1 MLTMTSAL
9 RRTAATVSAVGALT
23 ALGLAPAAAHDEVL
37 STSPE
42 QDAVLET
49 APEQIELSYSGEIMD
64 IGHQVLVTG
73 PDGQSVTEGPLE
85 RDGSQVIQPLAETG
99 SEEGTYQVVWRVVS
113 SDGHPIEGTYTYE
126 VGDSVDITTP
136 APTLSTTPTET
147 PTGEGADSSDS
158 SAQAQDAAVQE
169 NSGSF
174 SGWAVGAT
182 VVVLALAVIGLLGLM
197 SRRRRKS

>member
-1 MLTMTSAL
+1 MLTTTSAL
-9 RRTAATVSAVGALT
+9 RRTAAALSAAGALT

-64 IGHQVLVTG
+64 IGHQVLVT
-73 PDGQSVTEGPLE
+73 DSEGQSVTEGPLE
-85 RDGSQVIQPLAETG
+85 RDGSQVVQPLADTG
-99 SEEGTYQVVWRVVS
+99 AQDETYQVVWRVVS

-126 VGDSVDITTP
+126 VGDGADTTTP
-136 APTLSTTPTET
+136 APSLSTTPIEA
-147 PTGEGADSSDS
+147 PAGDGADSSDG
-158 SAQAQDAAVQE
+158 SAQAQDATAQE
-169 NSGSF
+169 NSGGL

-182 VVVLALAVIGLLGLM
+182 VVVLALVVIGLLGLM
-197 SRRRRKS
+197 SRRRKS

>member
-1 MLTMTSAL
+1 MLTTTSAL
-9 RRTAATVSAVGALT
+9 RRTAAALSAAGALT

-49 APEQIELSYSGEIMD
+49 APEQIELTYSGEIMD

-85 RDGSQVIQPLAETG
+85 RDGSQVVQPLAEAG

-126 VGDSVDITTP
+126 VGDGADTTTAPSLSSTPPVAP
-136 APTLSTTPTET
+136 A
-147 PTGEGADSSDS
+147 GEGADSSDS
-158 SAQAQDAAVQE
+158 SAQAQDAAAQE
-169 NSGSF
+169 NSGGPT
-174 SGWAVGAT
+174 GWAVAAT
-182 VVVLALAVIGLLGLM
+182 VVVAMAVIGLLASM

>member
-1 MLTMTSAL
+1 MLTTTSVL
-9 RRTAATVSAVGALT
+9 RRTAATLSAVGALT
-23 ALGLAPAAAHDEVL
+23 ALGLVPAAAHDEVL

-42 QDAVLET
+42 QGAVLES

-73 PDGQSVTEGPLE
+73 PEGQYVTEGPLE
-85 RDGSQVIQPLAETG
+85 RDGSQVVQPLAETG

-113 SDGHPIEGTYTYE
+113 SDGHPIEGTYTYQ
-126 VGDSVDITTP
+126 VGDGADTTTAAP
-136 APTLSTTPTET
+136 SLSSTPTDAPTD
-147 PTGEGADSSDS
+147 GSDS
-158 SAQAQDAAVQE
+158 SAQAQDAAAQE
-169 NSGSF
+169 DSGGL

>member
-73 PDGQSVTEGPLE
+73 PEGQSVTEGPLE
-85 RDGSQVIQPLAETG
+85 RDGSQVVQPLAAAG

-126 VGDSVDITTP
+126 VGDGADTTTP
-136 APTLSTTPTET
+136 APSLSTTPIEA
-147 PTGEGADSSDS
+147 PAGDGAVAS
-158 SAQAQDAAVQE
+158 
-169 NSGSF
+169 
-174 SGWAVGAT
+174 WAWAE
-182 VVVLALAVIGLLGLM
+182 L
-197 SRRRRKS
+197 

>member
-1 MLTMTSAL
+1 MLTTTSAL

-42 QDAVLET
+42 QGAVLES

-73 PDGQSVTEGPLE
+73 PDGQPVTEGPLE
-85 RDGSQVIQPLAETG
+85 RDGSQVLQPLAEAG

-126 VGDSVDITTP
+126 VGDGADTTTAPSLSSTPPVAP
-136 APTLSTTPTET
+136 A
-147 PTGEGADSSDS
+147 GEGADSSDS
-158 SAQAQDAAVQE
+158 SAQAQDAAAQE
-169 NSGSF
+169 NSGGLT
-174 SGWAVGAT
+174 GWAVAAT
-182 VVVLALAVIGLLGLM
+182 VVVALAVIGLLAVM

>member
-1 MLTMTSAL
+1 MLTTTSVL
-9 RRTAATVSAVGALT
+9 RRTAATLSAVCALT

-73 PDGQSVTEGPLE
+73 PDGLSVTEGPLE

-99 SEEGTYQVVWRVVS
+99 SEEGTYQLVWRVVS
-113 SDGHPIEGTYTYE
+113 SDGHPIEGTFTYRI
-126 VGDSVDITTP
+126 GDGADSTTASDP
-136 APTLSTTPTET
+136 GGTGDTALTGESASGDESTTPM
-147 PTGEGADSSDS
+147 PL
-158 SAQAQDAAVQE
+158 
-169 NSGSF
+169 
-174 SGWAVGAT
+174 WAVAGAGA
-182 VVVLALAVIGLLGLM
+182 VLALAVLGLV
-197 SRRRRKS
+197 RLVRGRGTN

>member
-1 MLTMTSAL
+1 MLTTTSAL

-85 RDGSQVIQPLAETG
+85 RDGSQVVQPLAETG

-113 SDGHPIEGTYTYE
+113 SDGHPIEGTYTYQ
-126 VGDSVDITTP
+126 VGDGADTTTAAP
-136 APTLSTTPTET
+136 SLSSTPTDAPTD
-147 PTGEGADSSDS
+147 GSDS
-158 SAQAQDAAVQE
+158 SAQAQDAAAQE
-169 NSGSF
+169 DSGGL

>member
-1 MLTMTSAL
+1 M
-9 RRTAATVSAVGALT
+9 SAVGALT

-42 QDAVLET
+42 QNAVLET

-85 RDGSQVIQPLAETG
+85 RDGSQVVQPLAETG

-126 VGDSVDITTP
+126 VGDGADTTTA
-136 APTLSTTPTET
+136 APSLSNTPTEA
-147 PTGEGADSSDS
+147 PAGDGADS
-158 SAQAQDAAVQE
+158 SAQAQDAAAPE
-169 NSGSF
+169 NSGDLT
-174 SGWAVGAT
+174 GWAVGAT
-182 VVVLALAVIGLLGLM
+182 VVALALVVIGLLAVV

>member
-1 MLTMTSAL
+1 MLES
-9 RRTAATVSAVGALT
+9 
-23 ALGLAPAAAHDEVL
+23 
-37 STSPE
+37 
-42 QDAVLET
+42 

-73 PDGQSVTEGPLE
+73 PEGQSVTEGPLE
-85 RDGSQVIQPLAETG
+85 RDGSQVVQPLAETG

-113 SDGHPIEGTYTYE
+113 SDGHPIEGTYTYQ
-126 VGDSVDITTP
+126 VGDGADTTTAAP
-136 APTLSTTPTET
+136 SLSSTPTDAPTD
-147 PTGEGADSSDS
+147 GSDS
-158 SAQAQDAAVQE
+158 SAQAQDAAAQE
-169 NSGSF
+169 DSGGL

>member
-1 MLTMTSAL
+1 MLTTTSVL
-9 RRTAATVSAVGALT
+9 RRTAATLSAVGALT
-23 ALGLAPAAAHDEVL
+23 ALGLVPAAAHDEVL

-42 QDAVLET
+42 QGAVLES

-73 PDGQSVTEGPLE
+73 PEGQSVTEGPLE
-85 RDGSQVIQPLAETG
+85 RDGSQVVQPLAEAG

-113 SDGHPIEGTYTYE
+113 SDGHPIEGTYTYQ
-126 VGDSVDITTP
+126 VGDGADTTTAAP
-136 APTLSTTPTET
+136 SLSSTPTDAPTD
-147 PTGEGADSSDS
+147 GSDS
-158 SAQAQDAAVQE
+158 SAQAQDAAAQE
-169 NSGSF
+169 DSGGL

>member
-1 MLTMTSAL
+1 MLTTTSAL
-9 RRTAATVSAVGALT
+9 RRTAATLGAVGALT

-42 QDAVLET
+42 QNAVLES

-73 PDGQSVTEGPLE
+73 PEGQSVTEGPLE
-85 RDGSQVIQPLAETG
+85 RDGSQVVQPLAETG

-113 SDGHPIEGTYTYE
+113 SDGHPIEGTYTYQ
-126 VGDSVDITTP
+126 VGDGADTTTAAP
-136 APTLSTTPTET
+136 SLSSTPTDAPTD
-147 PTGEGADSSDS
+147 GSDS
-158 SAQAQDAAVQE
+158 SAQAQDAAAQE
-169 NSGSF
+169 DSGGL

>member
-1 MLTMTSAL
+1 MLTTTSAL
-9 RRTAATVSAVGALT
+9 RRTAATLSAVGALT
-23 ALGLAPAAAHDEVL
+23 ALGLVPAAAHDEVL

-42 QDAVLET
+42 QGAVLESS
-49 APEQIELSYSGEIMD
+49 PEQIELSYSGEIMD

-73 PDGQSVTEGPLE
+73 PEGQSVTEGPLE
-85 RDGSQVIQPLAETG
+85 RDGSQVVQPLAKTG

-113 SDGHPIEGTYTYE
+113 SDGHPIEGTYTYQ
-126 VGDSVDITTP
+126 VGDGADTTTAAP
-136 APTLSTTPTET
+136 SLSSTPTDAPTD
-147 PTGEGADSSDS
+147 GSDS
-158 SAQAQDAAVQE
+158 SAQAQDAAAQE
-169 NSGSF
+169 DSGGL

>member
-1 MLTMTSAL
+1 MLTTTSVL
-9 RRTAATVSAVGALT
+9 RRTAATLSAVGALT
-23 ALGLAPAAAHDEVL
+23 ALGLVPAAAHDEVL

-42 QDAVLET
+42 QGAVLES

-73 PDGQSVTEGPLE
+73 PEGQSVTEGPLE
-85 RDGSQVIQPLAETG
+85 RDGSQVVQRLAEAG

-113 SDGHPIEGTYTYE
+113 SDGHPIEGTYTYQ
-126 VGDSVDITTP
+126 VGDGADTTTAAP
-136 APTLSTTPTET
+136 SLSSTPTDAPTD
-147 PTGEGADSSDS
+147 GSDS
-158 SAQAQDAAVQE
+158 SAQAQDAAAQE
-169 NSGSF
+169 DSGGL

>member
-1 MLTMTSAL
+1 MLTTTSAL
-9 RRTAATVSAVGALT
+9 RRTAATVSAVSALT

-37 STSPE
+37 NTSPE
-42 QDAVLET
+42 QNAVLES

-73 PDGQSVTEGPLE
+73 PEGQSVTEGPLE
-85 RDGSQVIQPLAETG
+85 RDGSQVVQPLAETG

-113 SDGHPIEGTYTYE
+113 SDGHPIEGTYTYQ
-126 VGDSVDITTP
+126 VGDGADTTTAAP
-136 APTLSTTPTET
+136 SLSSTPTDAPTD
-147 PTGEGADSSDS
+147 GSDS
-158 SAQAQDAAVQE
+158 SAQAQDAAAQE
-169 NSGSF
+169 DSGGL

>member
-1 MLTMTSAL
+1 MLTTTSAL
-9 RRTAATVSAVGALT
+9 RRTAATLSAVGALT

-49 APEQIELSYSGEIMD
+49 APEEIELTYSGEIMD
-64 IGHQVLVTG
+64 IGHQVLVT
-73 PDGQSVTEGPLE
+73 DSEGQSVTEGPLE
-85 RDGSQVIQPLAETG
+85 RDGSQVVQPLAETG

-113 SDGHPIEGTYTYE
+113 SDGHPIEGTYTYQ
-126 VGDSVDITTP
+126 VGDGADTTTAAP
-136 APTLSTTPTET
+136 SLSSTPTDAPTD
-147 PTGEGADSSDS
+147 GSDS
-158 SAQAQDAAVQE
+158 SAQAQDAAAQE
-169 NSGSF
+169 DSGGL

>member
-1 MLTMTSAL
+1 MLTTTSVL

-42 QDAVLET
+42 QNAVLES

-85 RDGSQVIQPLAETG
+85 RDGSQVVQPLAEAG

-126 VGDSVDITTP
+126 VGDGADTTT
-136 APTLSTTPTET
+136 APSLSSTPTEA
-147 PTGEGADSSDS
+147 PTGEGADSSDG
-158 SAQAQDAAVQE
+158 SAQAQDAAAQE
-169 NSGSF
+169 NSGGLT
-174 SGWAVGAT
+174 GWAVTAT
-182 VVVLALAVIGLLGLM
+182 VVVALAVIGLLAVM
-197 SRRRRKS
+197 SRRHRKG

>member
-1 MLTMTSAL
+1 MLTTTAAL

-42 QDAVLET
+42 QNAVLES

-73 PDGQSVTEGPLE
+73 PEGQSVTEGPLE
-85 RDGSQVIQPLAETG
+85 RDGSQVVQPLAETG

-113 SDGHPIEGTYTYE
+113 SDGHPIEGTYTYQ
-126 VGDSVDITTP
+126 VGDGADTTTAAP
-136 APTLSTTPTET
+136 SLSSTPTDAPTD
-147 PTGEGADSSDS
+147 GSDS
-158 SAQAQDAAVQE
+158 SAQAQDAAAQE
-169 NSGSF
+169 DSGGL

>member
-1 MLTMTSAL
+1 MLTTTSVL

-23 ALGLAPAAAHDEVL
+23 ALGLVPAAAHDEVL

-42 QDAVLET
+42 QGAVLES

-73 PDGQSVTEGPLE
+73 PEGQSVTEGPLE
-85 RDGSQVIQPLAETG
+85 RDGSQVVQPLAETG

-113 SDGHPIEGTYTYE
+113 SDGHPIEGTYTYQ
-126 VGDSVDITTP
+126 VGDGADTTTAAP
-136 APTLSTTPTET
+136 SLSSTPTDAPTD
-147 PTGEGADSSDS
+147 GSDS
-158 SAQAQDAAVQE
+158 SAQAQDAAAQE
-169 NSGSF
+169 DSGGL

>member
-37 STSPE
+37 STSHE
-42 QDAVLET
+42 QNAVLET
-49 APEQIELSYSGEIMD
+49 APEKIELSYSGEIMD

-73 PDGQSVTEGPLE
+73 PDGLSVTEGPLE
-85 RDGSQVIQPLAETG
+85 RDGSQVVQPLAETG

-113 SDGHPIEGTYTYE
+113 SDGHPIEGTYTYQ
-126 VGDSVDITTP
+126 VGDGADTTTAAP
-136 APTLSTTPTET
+136 SLSSTPTDAPTD
-147 PTGEGADSSDS
+147 GSDS
-158 SAQAQDAAVQE
+158 SAQAQDAAAQE
-169 NSGSF
+169 DSGGL

>member
-1 MLTMTSAL
+1 MLTTTSVL
-9 RRTAATVSAVGALT
+9 RRTAATLSAVGALT
-23 ALGLAPAAAHDEVL
+23 ALGLVPAAAHDEVL

-42 QDAVLET
+42 QGAVLES

-73 PDGQSVTEGPLE
+73 PDGLSVTEGPLE
-85 RDGSQVIQPLAETG
+85 RDGSQVVQPLAETG

-113 SDGHPIEGTYTYE
+113 SDGHPIEGTYTYQ
-126 VGDSVDITTP
+126 VGDGADTTTAAP
-136 APTLSTTPTET
+136 SLSSTPTDAPTD
-147 PTGEGADSSDS
+147 GSDS
-158 SAQAQDAAVQE
+158 SAQAQDAAAQE
-169 NSGSF
+169 DSGGL
-174 SGWAVGAT
+174 SGWAVGDT

>member
-1 MLTMTSAL
+1 MLTTFSAL
-9 RRTAATVSAVGALT
+9 RRTAATLSAVGALT

-49 APEQIELSYSGEIMD
+49 APEEIELTYSGEIMD
-64 IGHQVLVTG
+64 IGHQVLVT
-73 PDGQSVTEGPLE
+73 DSEGQSVTEGPLE
-85 RDGSQVIQPLAETG
+85 RDGSQVIQPLADTG
-99 SEEGTYQVVWRVVS
+99 AQDGTYQVVWRVVS
-113 SDGHPIEGTYTYE
+113 SDGHPIEGTYTYQ
-126 VGDSVDITTP
+126 VGDGADTTTAAP
-136 APTLSTTPTET
+136 SLSSTPTDAPTD
-147 PTGEGADSSDS
+147 GSDS
-158 SAQAQDAAVQE
+158 SAQAQDAAAQE
-169 NSGSF
+169 DSGGL

>member
-1 MLTMTSAL
+1 MLTTTAAL
-9 RRTAATVSAVGALT
+9 RRTAATVSAVAALT

-42 QDAVLET
+42 QGAVLES

-73 PDGQSVTEGPLE
+73 PEGQSVTEGPLE
-85 RDGSQVIQPLAETG
+85 RDGSQVVQPLAETG

-113 SDGHPIEGTYTYE
+113 SDGHPIEGTYTYQ
-126 VGDSVDITTP
+126 VGDGADTTTAAP
-136 APTLSTTPTET
+136 SLSSTPTDAPTD
-147 PTGEGADSSDS
+147 GSDS
-158 SAQAQDAAVQE
+158 SAQAQDAAAQE
-169 NSGSF
+169 DSGGL

-197 SRRRRKS
+197 SRRRRKN

>member
-1 MLTMTSAL
+1 MLTTTSVL
-9 RRTAATVSAVGALT
+9 RRTAATLSAVGALT
-23 ALGLAPAAAHDEVL
+23 ALGLVPAAAHDEVL

-42 QDAVLET
+42 QNAVLES

-73 PDGQSVTEGPLE
+73 PEGQSVTEGPLE
-85 RDGSQVIQPLAETG
+85 RDGSQVVQPLAETG

-113 SDGHPIEGTYTYE
+113 SDGHPIEGTYTYQ
-126 VGDSVDITTP
+126 VGDGADTTTAAP
-136 APTLSTTPTET
+136 SLSSTPTDAPTD
-147 PTGEGADSSDS
+147 GSDS
-158 SAQAQDAAVQE
+158 SAQAQDAAAQE
-169 NSGSF
+169 DSGGL

>member
-1 MLTMTSAL
+1 MLTTTSVL
-9 RRTAATVSAVGALT
+9 RRTAATLSAVGALT
-23 ALGLAPAAAHDEVL
+23 ALGLVPAAAHDEVL

-42 QDAVLET
+42 QGAVLES

-73 PDGQSVTEGPLE
+73 PDGLSVTEGPLE
-85 RDGSQVIQPLAETG
+85 RDGSQVVQPLAETG

-113 SDGHPIEGTYTYE
+113 SDGHPIEGTYTYQ
-126 VGDSVDITTP
+126 VGDGADTTTAAP
-136 APTLSTTPTET
+136 SLSSTPTDAPTD
-147 PTGEGADSSDS
+147 GSDS
-158 SAQAQDAAVQE
+158 SAQAQDAAAQE
-169 NSGSF
+169 DSGGL

>member
-1 MLTMTSAL
+1 MLTITSAL

-113 SDGHPIEGTYTYE
+113 SDGHPIEGTYTYQ
-126 VGDSVDITTP
+126 VGDGADTTTAAP
-136 APTLSTTPTET
+136 SLSSTPTDAPTD
-147 PTGEGADSSDS
+147 GSDS
-158 SAQAQDAAVQE
+158 SAQAQDAAAQE
-169 NSGSF
+169 DSGGL

>member
-1 MLTMTSAL
+1 MLTTTSVL

-23 ALGLAPAAAHDEVL
+23 ALGLAPAAAHDAVL

-42 QDAVLET
+42 QNAVRES

-85 RDGSQVIQPLAETG
+85 RDGSQVVQPLAEAG

-126 VGDSVDITTP
+126 IGDGADTTTG
-136 APTLSTTPTET
+136 APSPSSTPTET
-147 PTGEGADSSDS
+147 PTGEGADSSDG
-158 SAQAQDAAVQE
+158 SAQAQDAAAQE
-169 NSGSF
+169 NSGGLT
-174 SGWAVGAT
+174 GWAVAAT
-182 VVVLALAVIGLLGLM
+182 VVVALAVIGLLASM

>member
-1 MLTMTSAL
+1 MLTTTSAL
-9 RRTAATVSAVGALT
+9 RRTAAALSAAGALT

-73 PDGQSVTEGPLE
+73 PEGQSVTEGPLE
-85 RDGSQVIQPLAETG
+85 RDGSQVVQPLAETG

-113 SDGHPIEGTYTYE
+113 SDGHPIEGTYTYQ
-126 VGDSVDITTP
+126 VGDGADTTTAAP
-136 APTLSTTPTET
+136 SLSSTPTDAPTD
-147 PTGEGADSSDS
+147 GSDS
-158 SAQAQDAAVQE
+158 SAQAQDAAAQE
-169 NSGSF
+169 DSGGL

>member
-1 MLTMTSAL
+1 MLTTTSVL
-9 RRTAATVSAVGALT
+9 RRTAATLSAVGALT
-23 ALGLAPAAAHDEVL
+23 ALGLVPAAAHDEVL

-42 QDAVLET
+42 QGAVLES

-73 PDGQSVTEGPLE
+73 PEGQSVTEGPLE
-85 RDGSQVIQPLAETG
+85 RDGSQVVQPLAETG

-113 SDGHPIEGTYTYE
+113 SDGHPIEGTYTYQ
-126 VGDSVDITTP
+126 VGDGADTTTAAP
-136 APTLSTTPTET
+136 SLSSTPTDAPTD
-147 PTGEGADSSDS
+147 GSDS
-158 SAQAQDAAVQE
+158 SAQAQDAAAQE
-169 NSGSF
+169 DSGGL

>member
-1 MLTMTSAL
+1 MLTTTSVL
-9 RRTAATVSAVGALT
+9 RRTAATLSAVGAMT
-23 ALGLAPAAAHDEVL
+23 ALGLVPAAAHDEVL

-42 QDAVLET
+42 QGAVLES

-73 PDGQSVTEGPLE
+73 PEGQSVTEGPLE
-85 RDGSQVIQPLAETG
+85 RDGSQVVQPLAETG

-113 SDGHPIEGTYTYE
+113 SDGHPIEGTYTYQ
-126 VGDSVDITTP
+126 VGDGADTTTAAP
-136 APTLSTTPTET
+136 SLSSTPTDAPTD
-147 PTGEGADSSDS
+147 GSDS
-158 SAQAQDAAVQE
+158 SAQAQDAAAQE
-169 NSGSF
+169 DSGGL

>member
-1 MLTMTSAL
+1 MLTTTSVL
-9 RRTAATVSAVGALT
+9 RRTAATLSAVGALT
-23 ALGLAPAAAHDEVL
+23 ALGLVPAAAHDEVL

-42 QDAVLET
+42 QGAVLES

-73 PDGQSVTEGPLE
+73 PEGQSVTEGPLE
-85 RDGSQVIQPLAETG
+85 RDGSQVVQPLAETG

-126 VGDSVDITTP
+126 VGEGADITTGAP
-136 APTLSTTPTET
+136 SLSSTPTDAPTD
-147 PTGEGADSSDS
+147 GSDS
-158 SAQAQDAAVQE
+158 SAQAQDAAAQE
-169 NSGSF
+169 DSGGL

>member
-1 MLTMTSAL
+1 MLTTTSVL
-9 RRTAATVSAVGALT
+9 RRTAATLSAVGALT
-23 ALGLAPAAAHDEVL
+23 ALGLVPAAAHDEVL

-42 QDAVLET
+42 QGAVLES

-126 VGDSVDITTP
+126 VGEGADITTG
-136 APTLSTTPTET
+136 APSLSSTPTEA
-147 PTGEGADSSDS
+147 PTGEGADSSDG
-158 SAQAQDAAVQE
+158 SAQAQDAAAQE
-169 NSGSF
+169 NSGGLT
-174 SGWAVGAT
+174 GWAVTAT
-182 VVVLALAVIGLLGLM
+182 VVVALAVIGLLAVM
-197 SRRRRKS
+197 SRRHRKG